1 MTKKIFH
8 GILAVSALSAIA
20 CFALVLTLMYDVFSR
35 SMNRELELS
44 ASLAASA
51 VEKGG
56 LDYLRDL
63 ELPDLRVTWIGQD
76 GHVLYDNQADP
87 QTMGDHSQREE
98 VLQAMDSGSGSSERY
113 SSTVSYR
120 IVYRAVRLGDGSV
133 LRVSG
138 QCYSRWWFLGN
149 IVLPVVIVLALVAL
163 ISVFL
168 SSKLS
173 RWIVKPINEIDPEK
187 PDVRC
192 AYPELAPLLNK
203 LDRQSRDITSQLEQ
217 LDRRSNEFKLITD
230 NMAEG
235 FVTVDAQGEILSYNA
250 SAMKRLGSEEGS
262 LTLDGT
268 FREVVNEAL
277 QGRHN
282 EQTCVDDGKVYSLIA
297 DPVYEK
303 DCLSGA
309 VVIILDITEKEQRE
323 KLRREFTS
331 NVSHEL
337 KTPLTSIYGI
347 SELMTTSI
355 VKPEDM
361 AGFAQSIH
369 QETGRLMTLIDDII
383 NLSQLDENIV
393 PQEKYPVDLYK
404 LAAQVVA
411 RLENAAG
418 EKAVSLSLEGQSVT
432 VMGIGGILDEMVYNL
447 VDNAIKYNREGG
459 FVKVFVGLD
468 QGKPEVSVADNGIG
482 IPEAHQER
490 VFERFYR
497 VDKSH
502 SRKIGGTG
510 LGLSIVKHGAAYHNA
525 AVTLK
530 SAENKGTRFTITF
543 NN

>member
-1 MTKKIFH
+1 MTKRIFR
-8 GILAVSALSAIA
+8 GILQVSALSAIA
-20 CFALVLTLMYDVFSR
+20 CFALVLTLMFDVFSNA
-35 SMNRELELS
+35 MNGELELS

-51 VEKGG
+51 VEQGG
-56 LDYLRDL
+56 VDYLHSLDMA
-63 ELPDLRVTWIGQD
+63 DLRLTWIAPD
-76 GHVLYDNQADP
+76 GHVIYDNQADP
-87 QTMGDHSQREE
+87 ATMGDHSQREE
-98 VLQAMDSGSGSSERY
+98 VIQAIATGSGSSERY
-113 SSTVSYR
+113 SSTMAYR
-120 IVYRAVRLGDGSV
+120 IVYRAVRLKDGSV
-133 LRVSG
+133 FRVSG
-138 QCYSRWWFLGN
+138 QRYSRWWFLAN
-149 IVLPVVIVLALVAL
+149 IGLPVVVVLALVAL
-163 ISVFL
+163 ISVFM

-173 RWIVKPINEIDPEK
+173 RRIVKPINEIDPEK
-187 PDVRC
+187 PDAQCV
-192 AYPELAPLLNK
+192 YPELSPLLNK
-203 LDRQSRDITSQLEQ
+203 LDRQSRDITNQLEQ
-217 LDRRSNEFKLITD
+217 MDRRSSEFKLITD

-235 FVTVDAQGEILSYNA
+235 FVTVDAQGEVLSYNA
-250 SAMKRLGSEEGS
+250 SAMKRLGSGEGS
-262 LTLDGT
+262 LMLDGT
-268 FREVVNEAL
+268 FREAVNDAL

-282 EQTCVDDGKVYSLIA
+282 EQTCLDDGKVYSLIA

-393 PQEKYPVDLYK
+393 PQEKYPVDLYN
-404 LAAQVVA
+404 LAAQIVA
-411 RLENAAG
+411 RLEKAAR
-418 EKAVSLSLEGQSVT
+418 EKSVTLSLEGQPVT
-432 VMGIGGILDEMVYNL
+432 VTGIGGILDEMIFNL

-525 AVTLK
+525 TVTLK

-543 NN
+543 N